1 MKLIKKIKN
10 VYLFLCNSI
19 KELDECIVQQFIEE
33 MQLSNHTT
41 LGLTASNDVSNIYT
55 RLIDE
60 SKTKNINFKKVCSYN
75 LEEFV
80 EFKKDKNCFTYHNW
94 MDKHFFNFINI
105 KKKHIHFPSDFGL
118 IEICRYDR
126 QMWKVGGVDLLLLS
140 LNHNE
145 DIRKNDLAKEDYNDL
160 THIVK
165 LTKEMKNVIINEYSI
180 NKEIDVAD
188 YLITIGIRTILNAKR
203 IIICAKGKE
212 CAKKIKYL
220 AKGIFDKKIPITSL
234 LTHRDV
240 RIYMDKD
247 AAELII

>member
-1 MKLIKKIKN
+1 MLI
-10 VYLFLCNSI
+10 
-19 KELDECIVQQFIEE
+19 
-33 MQLSNHTT
+33 
-41 LGLTASNDVSNIYT
+41 
-55 RLIDE
+55 
-60 SKTKNINFKKVCSYN
+60 
-75 LEEFV
+75 
-80 EFKKDKNCFTYHNW
+80 
-94 MDKHFFNFINI
+94 
-105 KKKHIHFPSDFGL
+105 PS
-118 IEICRYDR
+118 
-126 QMWKVGGVDLLLLS
+126 
-140 LNHNE
+140 
-145 DIRKNDLAKEDYNDL
+145 
-160 THIVK
+160 HIVK

-220 AKGIFDKKIPITSL
+220 SKGIFDKKIPITSL

>member
-10 VYLFLCNSI
+10 VYLFLCNSK

-105 KKKHIHFPSDFGL
+105 KKSIFTFLAILVLLKFVDMIDKCEKS
-118 IEICRYDR
+118 
-126 QMWKVGGVDLLLLS
+126 GV
-140 LNHNE
+140 
-145 DIRKNDLAKEDYNDL
+145 
-160 THIVK
+160 
-165 LTKEMKNVIINEYSI
+165 
-180 NKEIDVAD
+180 
-188 YLITIGIRTILNAKR
+188 
-203 IIICAKGKE
+203 
-212 CAKKIKYL
+212 
-220 AKGIFDKKIPITSL
+220 
-234 LTHRDV
+234 
-240 RIYMDKD
+240 
-247 AAELII
+247 